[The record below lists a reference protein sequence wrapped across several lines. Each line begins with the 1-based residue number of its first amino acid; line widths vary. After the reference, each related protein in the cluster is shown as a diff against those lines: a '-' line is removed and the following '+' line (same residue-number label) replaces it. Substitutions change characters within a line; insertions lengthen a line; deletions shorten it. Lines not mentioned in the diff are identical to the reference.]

1 MKYHKHA
8 RLLAVLMVAALAA
21 TSLTVIAATDDS
33 SAGSATYV
41 NDFSG
46 LKNALKQGDQM
57 IIVMG
62 SITLKESLI
71 ISEGQRIDIR
81 SNCTLTIPKGIELCN
96 YGSIFVAG
104 KIVNNGDILQPGDAV
119 DQILIPNGSFEG
131 KLELNI
137 PDITVVPTGSNEFQF
152 PYHTGINDDVVNIT
166 VKTYSADPGKY
177 TYDVKL
183 SEGKYTV
190 SYDNGDNKYKCETH
204 VAGHFTIKSDTPP
217 DAIEYVTT
225 FEELKQFLADNPT
238 GGEAWVNGSFEITEA
253 ITIAKNQSV
262 ELMSGQTMTISSGTI
277 YCEGAFCNQGTL
289 ITNDH
294 FYQKQN
300 RWAAYYEFG
309 TTVGKVGLS
318 YDDISTLYRGV
329 DEYEIRCFPT
339 YDIFHSIELKCTP
352 YDKEGKSFTYTSNA
366 EPGPGEY
373 TIEIIDNTSSFDYF
387 IHDAGKLNLDSGI
400 SMAES
405 NDDDNTLLYI
415 VVGIVTAL
423 AAIILVAYLVRH

>member
-1 MKYHKHA
+1 MKYHKYA
-8 RLLAVLMVAALAA
+8 RLLAVLSVVALAA
-21 TSLTVIAATDDS
+21 TSLTVFAATDDS

-41 NDFSG
+41 NDFSD
-46 LKNALKQGDQM
+46 LKKALDDGDQM

-62 SITLKESLI
+62 SITLKESLVI
-71 ISEGQRIDIR
+71 REGQRIDIR
-81 SNCTLTIPKGIELCN
+81 SNCTLTIPKGLELCN

-104 KIVNNGDILQPGDAV
+104 KIANNGDILQPGDAV
-119 DQILIPNGSFEG
+119 DQILIPGGSFEG
-131 KLELNI
+131 KLELNL
-137 PDITVVPTGSNEFQF
+137 PEMTVVPTGDNEFRFQ
-152 PYHTGINDDVVNIT
+152 YLTGINDDVVNVT
-166 VKTYSADPGKY
+166 VKTYSASPGKY
-177 TYDVKL
+177 TYDTKL
-183 SEGKYTV
+183 SEGKFTV
-190 SYDNGDNKYKCETH
+190 SYDNGGNKYKCETH
-204 VAGHFTIKSDTPP
+204 LAGAFTIKSDAVP

-225 FEELKQFLADNPT
+225 FDELKQFLADNPT

-318 YDDISTLYRGV
+318 YDDLSTLYSGAA
-329 DEYEIRCFPT
+329 EYEIRCFPT
-339 YDIFHSIELKCTP
+339 YDIFHSIKLKCTP

-400 SMAES
+400 SMAKS
-405 NDDDNTLLYI
+405 DDEDNTVLYI
-415 VVGIVTAL
+415 VGGIVAAL
-423 AAIILVAYLVRH
+423 AAMILIAFLVKH

>member
-119 DQILIPNGSFEG
+119 DQILIPDGSFEG

-137 PDITVVPTGSNEFQF
+137 PEITVVPTGSNEFQF

-166 VKTYSADPGKY
+166 VKTYSASPGEY
-177 TYDVKL
+177 IYDTKL
-183 SEGKYTV
+183 SDGKFTV

-204 VAGHFTIKSDTPP
+204 VAGHFTIKSTAPP
-217 DAIEYVTT
+217 DGFDTVTT
-225 FEELKQFLADNPT
+225 FEELKEYLANHPT
-238 GGEAWVNGSFEITEA
+238 GFVQVDGDIEVTEA
-253 ITIAKNQSV
+253 INIAKGQMV
-262 ELMSGQTMTISSGTI
+262 ELLSGRTMTITSGTV
-277 YCEGAFCNQGTL
+277 YNEGGFSNQGTL
-289 ITNDH
+289 VTNGH

-300 RWAAYYEFG
+300 RWAAFYEFG
-309 TTVGKVGLS
+309 TTEGKVGLS
-318 YDDISTLYRGV
+318 YDDLSTLYRGV
-329 DEYEIRCFPT
+329 AEYEIRCFPT

-352 YDKEGKSFTYTSNA
+352 YDKEGKSFKYTDKA

-373 TIEIIDNTSSFDYF
+373 TIEITNNTSSFDYF
-387 IHDAGKLNLDSGI
+387 IHDAGNLNLDYGV
-400 SMAES
+400 SMTS
-405 NDDDNTLLYI
+405 SDDGDSTVLYI
-415 VVGIVTAL
+415 VGGLVAAL
-423 AAIILVAYLVRH
+423 AAMILIAFLVKH